1 MGEVEKRWASK
12 VGLLGLFEVQWRRP
26 QHDLLVE
33 FLNSWKVEKK
43 ETIYVQ
49 IVEKVIVVDKHVIID
64 MFKISSTCWKEWKQA
79 DKQIVEAMLQGII
92 LLKAYITIE

>member
-43 ETIYVQ
+43 ETIYV
-49 IVEKVIVVDKHVIID
+49 
-64 MFKISSTCWKEWKQA
+64 
-79 DKQIVEAMLQGII
+79 
-92 LLKAYITIE
+92 